1 MQEHMVWT
9 RLQHR
14 KPEIYFDQGSSK
26 TWRYFTSWCA
36 ISPCPNRCSR
46 EHLKTTSKPVSSGKK
61 IHASH
66 VTIMIRNVLSGSSSA
81 LCLRMAQCPQI
92 LTTRLLQT
100 FRFWQVPGRM
110 PIQFLRIACLTHE
123 IEVLGLLSRNTIA
136 QFLVPAFSPSHI
148 FGRIG
153 PHFRKHGKNWMHLFH
168 SWRRFQG
175 FSQCIRSKK
184 PSIVRKMLIL
194 AFSCENSQI
203 CLGFWVHFRNWCTCT
218 WFCTLVSRLFHNE
231 SSDPKRS
238 SEPIAL
244 TNCFDQY

>member
-1 MQEHMVWT
+1 VIWLLWRYLLRHT
-9 RLQHR
+9 RAHAHTDSVRVVKRLPHVRR
-14 KPEIYFDQGSSK
+14 KFRVACTKSRNQRLDFSQLRSCKNTWFERVCNTESLKYILTKAPARL
-26 TWRYFTSWCA
+26 WRYFTSWCA

-110 PIQFLRIACLTHE
+110 PIQFQRIACLTHE

-153 PHFRKHGKNWMHLFH
+153 PHFRKHCKN
-168 SWRRFQG
+168 
-175 FSQCIRSKK
+175 
-184 PSIVRKMLIL
+184 
-194 AFSCENSQI
+194 
-203 CLGFWVHFRNWCTCT
+203 
-218 WFCTLVSRLFHNE
+218 
-231 SSDPKRS
+231 
-238 SEPIAL
+238 
-244 TNCFDQY
+244 